1 MKKFDRLPLRLVR
14 WIPALLMMGVIF
26 WISSTPGSN
35 LPDFGVFENLVET
48 GGHFLGYVLLAQAY
62 LFAIGDQE
70 AKAWW
75 IAGFL
80 AILYGISD
88 EIHQSFV
95 PGRDTS
101 MIDLGVDALGISL
114 SLLARYLVSKI

>member
-1 MKKFDRLPLRLVR
+1 MKKFNRFPLRLVR
-14 WIPALLMMGVIF
+14 WVPALIVMGVIF
-26 WISSTPGSN
+26 WVSSTPGSN

-62 LFAIGDQE
+62 LFAIGSQGTRS
-70 AKAWW
+70 WW

-95 PGRDTS
+95 PGRDAS
-101 MIDLGVDALGISL
+101 IIDLGVDALGISL
-114 SLLARYLVSKI
+114 SLLARFLATKI